1 MDSRPLKRIDILRH
15 ELKALRFILD
25 NFHAGKLDQ
34 AALPPREDFQSEQS
48 RALYDAIVQ
57 APNRAAAEGQIAEL
71 ELDEVDTAS
80 FLHLSGEHYYT
91 YPGLV
96 RERAEAIRQGR
107 LTIEAA

>member
-25 NFHAGKLDQ
+25 NLHAGKLDM
-34 AALPPREDFQSEQS
+34 ASLPPREDFQSEQS
-48 RALYDAIVQ
+48 RELYDAIIK
-57 APNRAAAEGQIAEL
+57 APSRAAAEAQIAEL
-71 ELDEVDTAS
+71 ELEDVDTES
-80 FLHLSGEHYYT
+80 FLRLSGEHYYT

-107 LTIEAA
+107 LTIEAT